1 MPNNQMIANE
11 QIWAGST
18 VGSPSTFTP
27 TQQAYNGN
35 LSAANLNA
43 PSPQM
48 PISSGTT
55 MYPTGME
62 KDMTTTS
69 GVGDTSGVVTPEASI
84 SDVYSKQ
91 KGKGLSEGQSYQ
103 EAEFAQ
109 AVEEGVASGEK
120 FRKSLRKAARQDV
133 KDDRAHRKE
142 LLASGEISR
151 KEFRQLRRK
160 QRKERKKAGKA
171 VARGTGTTF
180 GEMSAAA
187 GASLYQ

>member
-1 MPNNQMIANE
+1 M
-11 QIWAGST
+11 
-18 VGSPSTFTP
+18 
-27 TQQAYNGN
+27 
-35 LSAANLNA
+35 
-43 PSPQM
+43 
-48 PISSGTT
+48 
-55 MYPTGME
+55 
-62 KDMTTTS
+62 
-69 GVGDTSGVVTPEASI
+69 
-84 SDVYSKQ
+84 
-91 KGKGLSEGQSYQ
+91 
-103 EAEFAQ
+103 
-109 AVEEGVASGEK
+109 
-120 FRKSLRKAARQDV
+120 